1 MHSTKK
7 IRFSEVPTFFN
18 EDILDDINFLL
29 YRLKNVGLNQVIIV
43 DLTNPDIGIPVVRAI
58 VPGLETF
65 KITKSV
71 MGMRAR
77 SCFKQWTSQ

>member
-1 MHSTKK
+1 MRSTKK
-7 IRFSEVPTFFN
+7 IKFSKLPTFFN
-18 EDILDDINFLL
+18 ENILDDINLIL
-29 YRLKNVGLNQVIIV
+29 SRLKNVGLNQVINV
-43 DLTNPDIGIPVVRAI
+43 DLAKPDIGIPVVRAI

>member
-1 MHSTKK
+1 MPSTRK
-7 IRFSEVPTFFN
+7 IKFTEIQTFFN
-18 EDILDDINFLL
+18 EDIIDDINLIL
-29 YRLKNVGLNQVIIV
+29 SRLKNVGLSQVIIV
-43 DLTNPDIGIPVVRAI
+43 DLTNQDIGVPVIRAI

-77 SCFKQWTSQ
+77 ACFKQWTNQ

>member
-1 MHSTKK
+1 MQSTKRIK
-7 IRFSEVPTFFN
+7 FSQVRTFFN
-18 EDILDDINFLL
+18 EDILDDINLIL
-29 YRLKNVGLNQVIIV
+29 SRLKFVGLPQAIIV

-77 SCFKQWTSQ
+77 ACFRQWKSR